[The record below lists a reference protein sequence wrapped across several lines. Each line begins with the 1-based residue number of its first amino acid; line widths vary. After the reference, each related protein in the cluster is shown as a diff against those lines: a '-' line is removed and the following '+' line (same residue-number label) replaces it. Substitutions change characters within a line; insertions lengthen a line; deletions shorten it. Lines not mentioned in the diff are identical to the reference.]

1 MGFRAGLW
9 GLGSWSARGTVRA
22 QVERGLP
29 SLSSGKDSALPMQ
42 GLWLQS
48 LVWELR
54 LISLIFLIFINLIG
68 IKCNLFCFAFS
79 WLLVRLTIFYFINYP
94 FSLLFNKYLFL
105 YFGYFSLVVFCQ
117 PVRVHCAEIL
127 IYHTLIF
134 TIYLILIISWGK
146 TPWWS
151 CG

>member
-9 GLGSWSARGTVRA
+9 GLGSWSAPEVR
-22 QVERGLP
+22 
-29 SLSSGKDSALPMQ
+29 LSEHRWKGDFPVCPGGKDSALPMQ

-68 IKCNLFCFAFS
+68 IKCNLFAFS
-79 WLLVRLTIFYFINYP
+79 WLLVRLSIFYFINYP
-94 FSLLFNKYLFL
+94 LSLLFNKYLFL
-105 YFGYFSLVVFCQ
+105 YFGYFSLVGFCQ
-117 PVRVHCAEIL
+117 LVRVHCAKIL